1 MNEEDNLSE
10 EGLDEIIKKRDER
23 LLKRYR
29 QINNPEDP
37 NTDEK
42 FLEERAKKKIFKGE
56 LGDMERTD
64 TFEAQ
69 TKKPKDNKLD
79 PKPTGREGLGTQIR
93 KGTFQVA
100 ESGDLIDRINPV
112 AGGIIT
118 GGANILD
125 VFLSPDE
132 FGNLVFDKPR
142 ILDILPTISNI
153 VNRTTPLLEGTTPK
167 GLLREQKDLP
177 KDKTKGL
184 ITSESEVP
192 LDVIEDFPSIKTLY
206 TDGSGLNPTQKGML
220 RNIFNRI
227 TGKTEKDFI
236 LDPEDKSFGAL
247 IEDVEAADE
256 YYGTPPRAFFNKR
269 KVDKKGRIFDLA
281 GNFDLQ
287 ELARRYPGKKNQ
299 LFRREVMAL
308 AVDERFTSNT
318 FKQNRNDI
326 IEDWFDG
333 LEEAKALYSDPN
345 ISSLKESRDLEAHH
359 IRSIRHMAA
368 LMDGMS
374 RKERVEFNKVLWKNA
389 MTVGHN
395 PANIILLSSSKFNN
409 IHKRLHDKL
418 DEQIGIKAE
427 KMIDKNRKYNFSEK
441 VEIAKRMGQIISR
454 YTYEAYEE
462 MADYLDDLMIQAG
475 PAANMAAEIDI
486 AELEARLDFQ
496 IDEVRR
502 LMNREGFSDMM
513 KAINNLPG
521 SSVGDSPI
529 PSDYEDIDQSLY
541 SRTRLTRGPSK
552 KTIERQRRFERLY
565 GKQKSLFE

>member
-23 LLKRYR
+23 LLKKYR
-29 QINNPEDP
+29 QINNPKDP
-37 NTDEK
+37 RTDEK
-42 FLEERAKKKIFKGE
+42 FLEERAKNNKEKDKSLEPKTPIEETKFGANVRTGLFK
-56 LGDMERTD
+56 
-64 TFEAQ
+64 A
-69 TKKPKDNKLD
+69 
-79 PKPTGREGLGTQIR
+79 
-93 KGTFQVA
+93 A
-100 ESGDLIDRINPV
+100 ESGQLTPILGKA
-112 AGGIIT
+112 AGKPGLAAGAIIT
-118 GGANILD
+118 TGANILD
-125 VFLSPDE
+125 VFISPDKD
-132 FGNLVFDKPR
+132 GNYKFDPKIQDLLPMISSR
-142 ILDILPTISNI
+142 I
-153 VNRTTPLLEGTTPK
+153 LEGTEPK
-167 GLLREQKDLP
+167 GLLREQRDLP

-192 LDVIEDFPSIKTLY
+192 LDVIEDFPSIKSLY

-269 KVDKKGRIFDLA
+269 KVDKKGRMFDLA

-345 ISSLKESRDLEAHH
+345 ISNLKESRDLEAHH
-359 IRSIRHMAA
+359 IRSIRHMAS

-395 PANIILLSSSKFNN
+395 PANIILLSSSRFNN
-409 IHKRLHDKL
+409 IHQRLHDKL

>member
-23 LLKRYR
+23 LLKKYR
-29 QINNPEDP
+29 QITNPEDP
-37 NTDEK
+37 KTDEK
-42 FLEERAKKKIFKGE
+42 FLEEKAKNNKEKDKSLEPKTPIEETKFGANV
-56 LGDMERTD
+56 RTGL
-64 TFEAQ
+64 FEA
-69 TKKPKDNKLD
+69 
-79 PKPTGREGLGTQIR
+79 
-93 KGTFQVA
+93 A
-100 ESGDLIDRINPV
+100 ESGQLTPILGKA
-112 AGGIIT
+112 AGKPGLAAGAIIT
-118 GGANILD
+118 TGANILD
-125 VFLSPDE
+125 VFISPDKD
-132 FGNLVFDKPR
+132 GNYKFDPKIWDLLPMISSR
-142 ILDILPTISNI
+142 I
-153 VNRTTPLLEGTTPK
+153 LEGTEPK
-167 GLLREQKDLP
+167 GLLREQRDLP

-184 ITSESEVP
+184 ITSESVDVP
-192 LDVIEDFPSIKTLY
+192 LDVIEDFPSIRTIY

-269 KVDKKGRIFDLA
+269 KVDKKGRMFDLA

-308 AVDERFTSNT
+308 AADERFTSNT
-318 FKQNRNDI
+318 FKENRNDI

-333 LEEAKALYSDPN
+333 LEEAQALYSDPN
-345 ISSLKESRDLEAHH
+345 ISTLKESRDLEAHH

-374 RKERVEFNKVLWKNA
+374 RKERVKFNKILWKNA

-395 PANIILLSSSKFNN
+395 PANIILLSSSRFNN

-427 KMIDKNRKYNFSEK
+427 KLIDKNRKYTFSEK

-502 LMNREGFSDMM
+502 LMNREGFADMM

-565 GKQKSLFE
+565 GKQKNLFE